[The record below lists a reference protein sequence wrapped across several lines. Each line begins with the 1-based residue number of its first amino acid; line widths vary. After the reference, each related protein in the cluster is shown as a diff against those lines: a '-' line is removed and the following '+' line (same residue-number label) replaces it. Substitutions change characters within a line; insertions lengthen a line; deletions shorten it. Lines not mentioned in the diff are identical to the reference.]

1 MIRKRFQ
8 KANSE
13 GLDSVGISLVPRK
26 VSARGH
32 QGASS
37 HDHLGDPQLGQQP
50 QPAPLCGA
58 APSNGRIKLLQGQ
71 TGVLGTPIGFPLL

>member
-13 GLDSVGISLVPRK
+13 GLESIGISLVPRK
-26 VSARGH
+26 VSVMGH

-37 HDHLGDPQLGQQP
+37 HDHLDVPQLGQQP
-50 QPAPLCGA
+50 KPPPQCGA

-71 TGVLGTPIGFPLL
+71 TGVLGTPIGSPLL